1 MGFQGRPPARHS
13 ASRQSS
19 SQAVASLAPPRK
31 EGRQLLDADEL
42 QLGQELGQ
50 ELRVEVVEHGPQVHE
65 HGLGVGARNSHGQHC
80 DGIRLR
86 ELNP

>member
-1 MGFQGRPPARHS
+1 
-13 ASRQSS
+13 
-19 SQAVASLAPPRK
+19 
-31 EGRQLLDADEL
+31 
-42 QLGQELGQ
+42 
-50 ELRVEVVEHGPQVHE
+50 VHE